1 MKSFFR
7 FLRGEI
13 NGMYLNAI
21 SSAVDALGARWRS
34 VMVQADELTLI
45 RTDADANN
53 ELYPSFVQGVG
64 LIAGCILPRFQHS
77 SSSSALV
84 MTESYIVNGKQRS
97 ERGLFGTTLE
107 RFGFVH
113 TEQDDYA
120 DDINTLS
127 NETHRSS
134 LIGSEVPQGYISDR
148 SNDVLRDDG
157 TVDPAYVEPS
167 PPGDNSPYT
176 EFYGNNFLFLNAT
189 QLNYSLLSTELTGLL
204 IEALQWVRWNGPSF
218 AAVCRVVDIVCGD
231 FVQVVD
237 VRTIAGLDRWEIRYR
252 ALDLPDLR
260 TPLQRLYLLQHIMEA
275 AFINVVF
282 TDIDA

>member
-34 VMVQADELTLI
+34 IMVQTDELTLI
-45 RTDADANN
+45 RTDANINN

-77 SSSSALV
+77 SSSSSV
-84 MTESYIVNGKQRS
+84 FMTDSMVVNGEERS
-97 ERGLFGTTLE
+97 ERGLFRTALE
-107 RFGFVH
+107 RFQFEH
-113 TEQDDYA
+113 TEQDDYP

-127 NETHRSS
+127 SVDERTS
-134 LIGSEVPQGYISDR
+134 LIGMETPVGYISDR

-167 PPGDNSPYT
+167 PPGGGEPYT
-176 EFYGNNFLFLNAT
+176 DFYGNNFLFMNST
-189 QLNYSLLSTELTGLL
+189 QLSYSVLSAELLGLL
-204 IEALQWVRWNGPSF
+204 IECLQWVRRNGTSISSLCKV
-218 AAVCRVVDIVCGD
+218 AGVVCGE
-231 FVQVVD
+231 FLRIVD
-237 VRTIAGLDRWEIRYR
+237 VQTVPGLCRYEVR
-252 ALDLPDLR
+252 YKLLS
-260 TPLQRLYLLQHIMEA
+260 TQGVTSPLAKLYLLQHIVST

-282 TDIDA
+282 TDIDT